1 MRIFLVVTLLALV
14 VAFIDA
20 NPNRVM
26 RRNRVAEKARRDH
39 MARRGVGPSPGSGMV
54 VDQVGDVKDV
64 VEETVPEQEVMKK
77 PKKDDEVCLK
87 KKELGPIVELVEL
100 FYLVQDFYAF
110 REACGEFDYDEEY
123 YFSGAIDKRG
133 DDYDEEEDDELML
146 EETDIWEIE
155 WKVFGDFIDA
165 AFRCDWQKFC
175 DRVPLSPEDEAALCP
190 YGPFFWKK

>member
-1 MRIFLVVTLLALV
+1 MQLMKTFFFLV
-14 VAFIDA
+14 FQQNNRPPFFPA

-100 FYLVQDFYAF
+100 FYLV
-110 REACGEFDYDEEY
+110 CLW
-123 YFSGAIDKRG
+123 I
-133 DDYDEEEDDELML
+133 
-146 EETDIWEIE
+146 
-155 WKVFGDFIDA
+155 
-165 AFRCDWQKFC
+165 C
-175 DRVPLSPEDEAALCP
+175 
-190 YGPFFWKK
+190 